1 MGGTAGIL
9 SRPLFEGRFFIFNLR
24 SVVMEQ
30 QILQIAR
37 RIGEL
42 RRIVGKTPEEMASVT
57 NTTVEYYLDSEEGK
71 NDFSFT
77 FVYNCARAF
86 GVDIT
91 ELITGENA
99 KLSTFSIVRRGEGI
113 PLKRRKGFNY
123 NHLAA
128 NFKGRTS
135 EPFSVVAKYD
145 PAAEDKPIPL
155 AVHSGEEFDYI
166 LRGVLKIEVAGHT
179 DKLYPGDAIYYNSSE
194 PHGMIA
200 VDGEDCEFIA
210 IVTDTHGRA
219 AEYHGLIEPKAKPQ
233 QVNKRYNDFVEAVEN
248 EKGELIS
255 ISFPN
260 KERFN
265 FAYDILDAIAAE
277 TPDRLAMLHVDR
289 EKNERRFTFGD
300 ISRLSAKAANYF
312 ESAGIRRGD
321 RVMLLVKR
329 HWQFWVIMMALCRI
343 GAVVIPA
350 TNMLMKKDFVYRFRS
365 GGVAAVISTT
375 DNGTIHQIELAQ
387 EEYSNLKYKFAVNGR
402 HDGWRCFDDEYINF
416 PDLYPRTADTPCG
429 EDNML
434 MFFSSGTTGEPKLVM
449 HSHTYPLGHFIT
461 AKYWHNIQ
469 PGDLHFTISDTG
481 WGKALWGKM
490 YGQWMSGGAV
500 FTYDFDRFDAHDILP
515 MFAQYNITTF
525 CAPPTMFRMFIKED
539 LSRYDLSSIRYAT
552 TAGEALNPEVYNQF
566 YSATGVKLMEGFGQ
580 TETTLTI
587 ANLIGTECKP
597 GSMGKP
603 SPMYDIVILNSDGK
617 PAGVGETGE
626 ISVYTGNEKPC
637 GLFLGYYSD
646 SAPDH
651 INREQTDNVWHDDY
665 YHTGDMAWMD
675 EDGYMWYVGRTDDLI
690 KSSGYRIGP
699 FEIESVIMELPFVLE
714 CAVTGVPDELR
725 GQVVKA
731 TIVPVKGTE
740 ITDELKIK
748 VQEYVKTHTAPYKYP
763 RIVEFVSELPKTFN
777 GKIRRGDIRRRDS
790 K

>member
-1 MGGTAGIL
+1 
-9 SRPLFEGRFFIFNLR
+9 
-24 SVVMEQ
+24 MEQ

-42 RRIVGKTPEEMASVT
+42 RRIIGKTPEEMAVVT
-57 NTTVEYYLDSEEGK
+57 NTPVEYYLDSEAGK

-99 KLSTFSIVRRGEGI
+99 KLSTYSIVRRGEGM
-113 PLKRRKGFNY
+113 PLERRKGFNY
-123 NHLAA
+123 NHLAS

-135 EPFSVVAKYD
+135 EPFVVVAKFE
-145 PAAEDKPIPL
+145 PADDEKLVPL
-155 AVHSGEEFDYI
+155 AAHEGEEFDYI

-179 DKLYPGDAIYYNSSE
+179 DILRPGDSIYYNSSE

-200 VDGEDCEFIA
+200 VEGNDCEFIA

-219 AEYHGLIEPKAKPQ
+219 AEYHGLLEPKAEHKHIT
-233 QVNKRYNDFVEAVEN
+233 KRYNDFVEAVEN
-248 EKGELIS
+248 EKGELES

-260 KERFN
+260 RERFN
-265 FAYDILDAIAAE
+265 FAYDILDSIAAV
-277 TPDRLAMLHVDR
+277 TPDKLAMLHIDR

-321 RVMLLVKR
+321 RVMLTVKR
-329 HWQFWVIMMALCRI
+329 HWQFWVIIMALCRM
-343 GAVVIPA
+343 GAIVIPA
-350 TNMLMKKDFVYRFRS
+350 TNMLKKNDFIFRFKC
-365 GGVAAVISTT
+365 GGVKAVVSTSDGDT
-375 DNGTIHQIELAQ
+375 AQQIELAAD
-387 EEYSNLKYKFAVNGR
+387 EYDGIKYKFIVNGSR
-402 HDGWRCFDDEYINF
+402 DGWRAFDDEYINA
-416 PDLYPRTADTPCG
+416 DSSYPRKPDTSCG

-434 MFFSSGTTGEPKLVM
+434 MYFSSGTTGEPKLVM
-449 HSHTYPLGHFIT
+449 HSHTYPLGHFT
-461 AKYWHNIQ
+461 TGKYWHDIRS
-469 PGDLHFTISDTG
+469 GDLHFTISDTG
-481 WGKALWGKM
+481 WGKALWGKL
-490 YGQWMSGGAV
+490 YGQWMAGGAV
-500 FTYDFDRFDAHDILP
+500 FTYDFDRFDADDILK
-515 MFAQYNITTF
+515 MFAQHNITTF

-539 LSRYDLSSIRYAT
+539 LSKYDLSSIRYAT
-552 TAGEALNPEVYNQF
+552 TAGEALNPEVFNRL
-566 YSATGVKLMEGFGQ
+566 YSATGIKLMEGFGQ
-580 TETTLTI
+580 TETTLTV
-587 ANLIGTECKP
+587 ANLYGMECKL

-603 SPMYDIVILNSDGK
+603 NPLYNIVVLNSEGK
-617 PAGVGETGE
+617 PADTGETGD
-626 ISVYTGNEKPC
+626 IAVYTGNSKPC

-651 INREQTDNVWHDDY
+651 VDHVQTDPAWHDDY
-665 YHTGDMAWMD
+665 YHTGDMAWKD
-675 EDGYMWYVGRTDDLI
+675 EDGYLWYVGRSDDLI

-714 CAVTGVPDELR
+714 CAITGVPDEMR

-731 TIVPVKGTE
+731 TIVPIKGTVVTE
-740 ITDELKIK
+740 DLKK
-748 VQEYVKTHTAPYKYP
+748 DVQEYVKSHTAPYKYP

-777 GKIRRGDIRRRDS
+777 GKIRRGDIRRQS
-790 K
+790 NK